1 MKKILILLLILSLL
15 WIIKLSYDVF
25 NVSAQQT
32 ELISSLHRIEQNN
45 ANLNDQ
51 LVALQRQVKVEAGTV
66 AQGVQA
72 EHDLKAIEASNIDPV
87 VVIKQQLD
95 LIEFMLKQQ
104 KLNEALDKLMNLDR
118 NLEQYALA
126 PSLKQ
131 SLHQVIAKDQQVIQ
145 QFASDRVAQQT
156 KVDGLIHQLDQAL
169 TQEINMPKLSSGQ
182 PQTKHFWQRWL
193 VIEPAK
199 QPAVALMQRP
209 LILKEAQ
216 LRLLLAHQ
224 ALQQG
229 QYLEYQES
237 LTEIIQLL
245 NQIPDEKSRQLIQN
259 IQKIKG
265 FTIIPTPILNTRAL
279 LG

>member
-169 TQEINMPKLSSGQ
+169 TQEINIPKLSSGQ

-245 NQIPDEKSRQLIQN
+245 HQIPDEKSRQLIQN

-265 FTIIPTPILNTRAL
+265 FTVIPTPILNTRAL

>member
-245 NQIPDEKSRQLIQN
+245 HQIPDEKSRQLIQN

-265 FTIIPTPILNTRAL
+265 FTVIPTPILNTRAL

>member
-51 LVALQRQVKVEAGTV
+51 LVALQRQVKFEAGTV

-118 NLEQYALA
+118 NLEQYTLA

-169 TQEINMPKLSSGQ
+169 TQEINIPKLSSGQ

>member
-118 NLEQYALA
+118 NLEQYTLA

-156 KVDGLIHQLDQAL
+156 KVDGLIHQLEQAL

-245 NQIPDEKSRQLIQN
+245 YQIPDEKSRQLIQN

-265 FTIIPTPILNTRAL
+265 FTVIPTPILNTRAL

>member
-1 MKKILILLLILSLL
+1 
-15 WIIKLSYDVF
+15 
-25 NVSAQQT
+25 
-32 ELISSLHRIEQNN
+32 
-45 ANLNDQ
+45 
-51 LVALQRQVKVEAGTV
+51 
-66 AQGVQA
+66 
-72 EHDLKAIEASNIDPV
+72 

-104 KLNEALDKLMNLDR
+104 KLNEALDNLMNLDR

-245 NQIPDEKSRQLIQN
+245 HQIPDEKSRQLIQN

-265 FTIIPTPILNTRAL
+265 FTVIPTPILNTRAL

>member
-72 EHDLKAIEASNIDPV
+72 EHDLKAIEVSNIDPV

-118 NLEQYALA
+118 NLEQYTLA

-169 TQEINMPKLSSGQ
+169 TQEINIPKLSSGQ

-245 NQIPDEKSRQLIQN
+245 HQIPDEKSRQLIQN

-265 FTIIPTPILNTRAL
+265 FTVIPTPILNTRAL

>member
-51 LVALQRQVKVEAGTV
+51 LVALQRQVKFEAGTV

-169 TQEINMPKLSSGQ
+169 TQEINIPKLSSGQ

-245 NQIPDEKSRQLIQN
+245 HQIPDEKSRQLIQN

-265 FTIIPTPILNTRAL
+265 FTVIPTPILNTRAL

>member
-32 ELISSLHRIEQNN
+32 QLISSLHRIEQNN

-118 NLEQYALA
+118 NLEQYTLA

-169 TQEINMPKLSSGQ
+169 TQEINIPKLSSGQ

-245 NQIPDEKSRQLIQN
+245 HQIPDEKSRQLIQN

-265 FTIIPTPILNTRAL
+265 FTVIPTPILNTRAL

>member
-131 SLHQVIAKDQQVIQ
+131 SLHQVIAKDQQMIQ

-245 NQIPDEKSRQLIQN
+245 HQIPDEKSRQLIQN

-265 FTIIPTPILNTRAL
+265 FTVIPTPILNTRAL

>member
-15 WIIKLSYDVF
+15 WIIKLSYEVF
-25 NVSAQQT
+25 NISAQQT
-32 ELISSLHRIEQNN
+32 ELSSSLHRIEQSN

-51 LVALQRQVKVEAGTV
+51 LVALQRHVNAEGGAV
-66 AQGVQA
+66 AQGAQT
-72 EHDLKAIEASNIDPV
+72 EHDLKTIEASSIDPIL
-87 VVIKQQLD
+87 VIKQQLD

-104 KLNEALDKLMNLDR
+104 KLNEALDKLMYLDR

-145 QFASDRVAQQT
+145 QFATARVAQQA
-156 KVDGLIHQLDQAL
+156 KVDNLVHQLDQAL
-169 TQEINMPKLSSGQ
+169 TQEINTPQLSSSQ
-182 PQTKHFWQRWL
+182 PQSKYFWQRWL

-245 NQIPDEKSRQLIQN
+245 NQIPDERSRQLIQN

-265 FTIIPTPILNTRAL
+265 FTVVPTPSLNTRAL

>member
-1 MKKILILLLILSLL
+1 MKKIFILLLILSLL

-51 LVALQRQVKVEAGTV
+51 LVALQRQVKFEAGTV

-118 NLEQYALA
+118 NLEQYTLA

-209 LILKEAQ
+209 LIFKEAQ

-245 NQIPDEKSRQLIQN
+245 HQIPDEKSRQLIQN

-265 FTIIPTPILNTRAL
+265 FTVIPTPILNTRAL

>member
-25 NVSAQQT
+25 NISAQQT
-32 ELISSLHRIEQNN
+32 ELSSSLHRIEQSN

-51 LVALQRQVKVEAGTV
+51 LVALQRHVKAEGGTV
-66 AQGVQA
+66 AQGTQA
-72 EHDLKAIEASNIDPV
+72 EHDLKTIEASNIDPI

-104 KLNEALDKLMNLDR
+104 KFNEALDKLMYLDQNLK
-118 NLEQYALA
+118 QYALA

-145 QFASDRVAQQT
+145 QFASARVAQQA
-156 KVDGLIHQLDQAL
+156 KVDDLIHQLDQAL
-169 TQEINMPKLSSGQ
+169 TQEINTPQLSSSQ
-182 PQTKHFWQRWL
+182 PQSKYFWQRWL

-245 NQIPDEKSRQLIQN
+245 NQIPDKKSRQLIQN

-265 FTIIPTPILNTRAL
+265 FTVIPTPSLNTRAL